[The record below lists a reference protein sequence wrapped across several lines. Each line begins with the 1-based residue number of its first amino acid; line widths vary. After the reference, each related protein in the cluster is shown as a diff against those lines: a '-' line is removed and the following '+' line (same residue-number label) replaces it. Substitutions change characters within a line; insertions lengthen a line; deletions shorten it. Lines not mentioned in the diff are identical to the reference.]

1 MAVSQFSSQLKVHFS
16 IESGELKNGER
27 DTIPNNLKHN

>member
-27 DTIPNNLKHN
+27 DIPNNLKHN